1 MNLKISAFVLG
12 LMIYCPSLFS
22 QEKTGSK
29 LYLKIY
35 GNYGFLTPGSYTS
48 PSTNSG
54 VGSTTT
60 FTIQKKG
67 LGSGPRFGGGIGVIL
82 NDFINI
88 GIDADYLSGSK
99 LTSSSNYVYPSG
111 DTYNYSTEIDQK
123 VLSIIPNI
131 TFRAVATPQY
141 YIYTRLGIAI
151 GLPTIQVKTNNFQ
164 HYSSGGNINDDSTRV
179 TSKYTFKVG
188 LGYQAAIGI
197 QFNLTE
203 NLRGFVEVVAN
214 SLVLYP
220 TKLQD
225 ASNVQ
230 VHYVN
235 GTMTANYPQS
245 IYIYQYEKTGTYTY
259 VAPPPPVNNTTTYT
273 NVAPQFGM
281 SVNSIN
287 IGIGIAYRF

>member
-1 MNLKISAFVLG
+1 MNPKITAFVLG
-12 LMIYCPSLFS
+12 ILIYCPSLFS

-35 GNYGFLTPGSYTS
+35 GNYGFLSPGSYTS
-48 PSTNSG
+48 PSTNSNS
-54 VGSTTT
+54 GSTTT
-60 FTIQKKG
+60 FTIQKNG

-123 VLSIIPNI
+123 VLSIIPNV

-164 HYSSGGNINDDSTRV
+164 HYSSGGNINDDSSRV

-197 QFNLTE
+197 QFNLSE

-245 IYIYQYEKTGTYTY
+245 IYIYQYEKTGTYSY

-273 NVAPQFGM
+273 YVQPQFSM

>member
-1 MNLKISAFVLG
+1 MNIKISVFVLG
-12 LMIYCPSLFS
+12 MMIYCPSLFS

-35 GNYGFLTPGSYTS
+35 GNYGFLSPGSYTS
-48 PSTNSG
+48 PSTNSNS
-54 VGSTTT
+54 GSTTT
-60 FTIQKKG
+60 FSIQKNG

-82 NDFINI
+82 NDFINL

-123 VLSIIPNI
+123 VLSIIPNV
-131 TFRAVATPQY
+131 TFRAVSKPAY

-151 GLPTIQVKTNNFQ
+151 GLPTVQVKTNNFQ
-164 HYSSGGNINDDSTRV
+164 HYSSSGNVYDDTSRV
-179 TSKYTFKVG
+179 TSKYTFNVG

-214 SLVLYP
+214 SLVLHP
-220 TKLQD
+220 SKLQD

-230 VHYVN
+230 VQYVN
-235 GTMTANYPQS
+235 GTMTANLPQS
-245 IYIYQYEKTGTYTY
+245 IYIYQYEKTGTYNY
-259 VAPPPPVNNTTTYT
+259 VSPPPPVNNTTTYT
-273 NVAPQFGM
+273 YVQPQFSM